1 VSDHLLALDAGG
13 TSTRA
18 VVLDRRGT
26 CRGTGHAGPGNPTS
40 SGTATAL
47 ASLGRAAADA
57 LASAGLSA
65 ERVGGVVVAI
75 AGAERGLP
83 PSAFAAAVGY
93 TGPLTRLRRVGDLLA
108 MYSSGTA
115 ESAGAGLVC
124 GTGSVAGRIADG
136 ELLRVVGGS
145 GWLLG
150 DAGSGYWAGLQVV
163 RAAVADL
170 DGSGEPTALTA
181 AVLAAEGI
189 APGPSAR
196 QGRPEHLHELLDV
209 VYARPPLNLARSASL
224 AFVAAAGPAPDPV
237 ALRIV
242 TGVGD
247 ALAALLRALRL
258 EAGTTL
264 VAGGSTWRRGV
275 VESGAPRSPA
285 LTAALEGLAVRPAE
299 DGLLG
304 AAVLSLRLDGDVG
317 VPAHERVRTSL
328 DRLRGAGA

>member
-57 LASAGLSA
+57 LARAGLTSD
-65 ERVGGVVVAI
+65 RVGGVVVAI

-83 PSAFAAAVGY
+83 PAAFAEAVGF
-93 TGPLTRLRRVGDLLA
+93 TGPLARLRRVGDLLA

-115 ESAGAGLVC
+115 EPAGAGLVC
-124 GTGSVAGRIADG
+124 GTGSVAGRVADG

-150 DAGSGYWAGLQVV
+150 DAGSGYATGLQVV

-181 AVLAAEGI
+181 AVLAAEGVVP
-189 APGPSAR
+189 AAAAR
-196 QGRPEHLHELLDV
+196 QGRPEHLHELLDLL
-209 VYARPPLNLARSASL
+209 YARPPLSLARSAPL
-224 AFVAAAGPAPDPV
+224 AFAAAAGPAPDPV

-242 TGVGD
+242 TEAGD

-258 EAGTTL
+258 DAGTTL

-275 VESGAPRSPA
+275 VAAGAPRSPA
-285 LTAALEGLAVRPAE
+285 LAEVLADLVVRPAE

-304 AAVLSLRLDGDVG
+304 AAVLGLRLDGDVG
-317 VPAHERVRTSL
+317 VAAHERVRTSL